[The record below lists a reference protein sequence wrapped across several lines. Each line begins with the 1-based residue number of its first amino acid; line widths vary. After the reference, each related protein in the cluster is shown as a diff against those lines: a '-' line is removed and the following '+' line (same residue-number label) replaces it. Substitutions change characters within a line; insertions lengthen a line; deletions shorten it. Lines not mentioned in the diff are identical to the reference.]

1 MPRGISIANVIEERN
16 NLLEEYKSLEK
27 ENKSLRNKLYKPEQ
41 TVVVNRGYETKQ
53 NASSW
58 TNGFI
63 TGFWVSL
70 IGTYLGMIFSHYYY

>member
-27 ENKSLRNKLYKPEQ
+27 ENKSLRNALYKPEK
-41 TVVVNRGYETKQ
+41 TIFHKRNET
-53 NASSW
+53 NPDVSTW
-58 TNGFI
+58 NHGFLA
-63 TGFWVSL
+63 GFSAAF